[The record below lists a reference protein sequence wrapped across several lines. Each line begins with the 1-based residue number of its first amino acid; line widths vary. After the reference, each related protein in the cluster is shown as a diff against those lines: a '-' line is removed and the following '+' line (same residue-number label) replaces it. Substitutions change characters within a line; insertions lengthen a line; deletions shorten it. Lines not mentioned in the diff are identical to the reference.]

1 MFTTA
6 TLVIGA
12 FKTDLALTATD
23 WRPGQ
28 DRERINVLGDGWDKD
43 YVTFFRNAADN
54 ELTRRDYT
62 RTGDWTY
69 NADKD
74 VHVAAIATGAKTAV
88 ADADRDAR

>member
-12 FKTDLALTATD
+12 FKTDLALTPTD

-43 YVTFFRNAADN
+43 ATAYFRRAADG
-54 ELTRRDYT
+54 EMTRRGYT
-62 RTGDWTY
+62 RTGDWAY

-74 VHVAAIATGAKTAV
+74 VHVAAITA
-88 ADADRDAR
+88 A

>member
-12 FKTDLALTATD
+12 FKTDLALTPTD

-28 DRERINVLGDGWDKD
+28 NRERINVLGDGDGWDKD
-43 YVTFFRNAADN
+43 ATAYFRRAADA
-54 ELTRRDYT
+54 ELARRGYT

-74 VHVAAIATGAKTAV
+74 THVAAIATS
-88 ADADRDAR
+88 